1 MCALESIH
9 RLASVISSAFPL
21 GNVKLKKIQNSQY
34 CSQKI
39 SQYLVRHF
47 AKFLQLAIIFY
58 VNIHKALYCYARLI
72 FVYFILLLV
81 SLAILS
87 PLCSFTSDYYKIKKR
102 KEKRDLG
109 CIVKC

>member
-1 MCALESIH
+1 MDNTQMCALESIH
-9 RLASVISSAFPL
+9 RLASVISSAFPP

-72 FVYFILLLV
+72 FVYFILLLL
-81 SLAILS
+81 SLS
-87 PLCSFTSDYYKIKKR
+87 PFSLLYALSLLIIIKLKKKK
-102 KEKRDLG
+102 KEE
-109 CIVKC
+109 I